1 MSRSYIP
8 ENSVLIAETASRMA
22 EPDGRIVGPDVE
34 VTQAQARARVA
45 GLEGLNGNYS
55 ANGALE

>member
-1 MSRSYIP
+1 MP
-8 ENSVLIAETASRMA
+8 ENSVSIAETASRMA